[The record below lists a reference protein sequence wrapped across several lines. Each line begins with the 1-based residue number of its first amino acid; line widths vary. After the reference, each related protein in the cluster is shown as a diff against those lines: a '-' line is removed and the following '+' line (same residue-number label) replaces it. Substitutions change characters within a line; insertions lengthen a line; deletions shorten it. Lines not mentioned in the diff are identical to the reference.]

1 MNRLLI
7 LLFTVLVLGCGASHA
22 SDEPVIDA
30 ENLTPAF
37 YCWGTRD
44 GFAGQFTQNA
54 NAVE

>member
-30 ENLTPAF
+30 ENLPPAF

-44 GFAGQFTQNA
+44 GFAGQFTQNP